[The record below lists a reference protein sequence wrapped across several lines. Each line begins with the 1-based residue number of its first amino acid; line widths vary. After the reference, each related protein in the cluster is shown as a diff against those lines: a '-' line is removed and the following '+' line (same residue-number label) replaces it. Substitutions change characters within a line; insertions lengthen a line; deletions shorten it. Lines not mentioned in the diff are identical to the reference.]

1 MDNSHPALNRILKQ
15 VRQHKHELTDP
26 KNSMKK
32 LMEEEGITDEQRE
45 APAPPEDVDKFFTLE
60 ALKER
65 EEVHKLQEKAAEEA
79 AKVDEI
85 EEKIIKQ
92 VDAGADPADIAP
104 IESAETRGESL
115 PEEVRDYFDSE
126 KEEYSFHSCFDLRDF
141 FQQYH
146 DSFEDW
152 AKPAIDSVIQAAG
165 TVTSGCKCNLEKR
178 RKMVEDYYVKF
189 VTQNQHN
196 SLIGKMKELL
206 KTEKIRFYSND
217 ELFLDI

>member
-1 MDNSHPALNRILKQ
+1 
-15 VRQHKHELTDP
+15 
-26 KNSMKK
+26 
-32 LMEEEGITDEQRE
+32 
-45 APAPPEDVDKFFTLE
+45 
-60 ALKER
+60 
-65 EEVHKLQEKAAEEA
+65 
-79 AKVDEI
+79 DEI